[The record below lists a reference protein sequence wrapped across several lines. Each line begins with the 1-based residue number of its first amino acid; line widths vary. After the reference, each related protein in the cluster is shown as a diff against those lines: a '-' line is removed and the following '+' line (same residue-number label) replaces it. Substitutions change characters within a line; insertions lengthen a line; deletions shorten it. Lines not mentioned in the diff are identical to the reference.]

1 MKFPQEKG
9 VMNNQT
15 INQGI
20 TSPHSGVRGEAIILA
35 GGLGTRLRSAVPDL
49 PKCMAPVNGK
59 PFIGYVIDYLQK
71 QGVNKFILS
80 LGYMSDAIIDYIN
93 KDYPTLNVQFAIE
106 KEPLGTGGAIYLSCT
121 KATEQN
127 VFVTNGDTMFD
138 VNLSD
143 LLQRHIDTKSDCTL
157 SLKPMTD
164 FDRYGVVELNE
175 DDSIASFKE
184 KQYYKSGL
192 INGGLYVL
200 NVANFLAESFA
211 EKFSFEKDYMEAYFR
226 QRKMSGL
233 VQDAYFIDIGIPQDY
248 LQAQKD
254 FLKYEI

>member
-1 MKFPQEKG
+1 MK
-9 VMNNQT
+9 
-15 INQGI
+15 
-20 TSPHSGVRGEAIILA
+20 EAIILA

-59 PFIGYVIDYLQK
+59 PFIGYVIDNLQK

-80 LGYMSDAIIDYIN
+80 LGYMSDAIISYIN
-93 KDYPTLNVQFAIE
+93 TDYPSLNVQFAIE

-121 KATEQN
+121 KATEQH
-127 VFVTNGDTMFD
+127 VFVTNGDTMFN
-138 VNLSD
+138 VNLTH
-143 LLQRHIDTKSDCTL
+143 LIQRHIDTKSDCTL

-184 KQYYKSGL
+184 KQYYNSGL

-200 NVANFLAESFA
+200 NVSNFLIESFT
-211 EKFSFEKDYMEAYFR
+211 EKFSFEKDYLEAYYLK
-226 QRKMSGL
+226 RKMSGL

-254 FLKYEI
+254 FLSIKY